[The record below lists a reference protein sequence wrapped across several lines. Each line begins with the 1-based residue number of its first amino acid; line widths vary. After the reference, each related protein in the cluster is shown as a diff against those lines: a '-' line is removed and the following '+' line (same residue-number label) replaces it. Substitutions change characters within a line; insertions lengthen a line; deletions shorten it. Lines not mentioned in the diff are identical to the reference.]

1 MVRISCCVAMFLS
14 QAVRKRLGEEILP
27 IYTAKVQAGVE
38 EEEAEGSEKSSGT
51 AILQDLRTMERKLAV
66 LLELLA
72 AVEGKNAVQAGP
84 RDLCALVEK
93 CRSSDIEVHPAIGAF
108 LVMRELELMEVESDE
123 FKSCL
128 DPKCEAGPASCYAI
142 SILSKDTQVQ
152 TIVQRKVIC
161 QHLAT
166 ILETPQNSGLVKNVL
181 RWSCRLRFC
190 ALTCERSCL
199 TCSACCHHRIRR
211 PLC

>member
-1 MVRISCCVAMFLS
+1 M
-14 QAVRKRLGEEILP
+14 
-27 IYTAKVQAGVE
+27 
-38 EEEAEGSEKSSGT
+38 GSEKSSGT

-93 CRSSDIEVHPAIGAF
+93 CRSSDIEVHPAIDAF
-108 LVMRELELMEVESDE
+108 LVKRELELMEVESDE

-128 DPKCEAGPASCYAI
+128 DPKCEAGPAKSYAI

-166 ILETPQNSGLVKNVL
+166 ILETPQNNELVKKLL
-181 RWSCRLRFC
+181 RWSVRFRFC

-199 TCSACCHHRIRR
+199 SAPELSLRMPTTILL
-211 PLC
+211 PTA

>member
-1 MVRISCCVAMFLS
+1 
-14 QAVRKRLGEEILP
+14 
-27 IYTAKVQAGVE
+27 
-38 EEEAEGSEKSSGT
+38 
-51 AILQDLRTMERKLAV
+51 MERKLAV

-93 CRSSDIEVHPAIGAF
+93 CRSSDIEVHPAIDAF
-108 LVMRELELMEVESDE
+108 LVKRELELMEVESDE

-128 DPKCEAGPASCYAI
+128 DPKCQETPDSCYAI
-142 SILSKDTQVQ
+142 SILSKDTHVQ

-166 ILETPQNSGLVKNVL
+166 ILETPQNNELVKK
-181 RWSCRLRFC
+181 
-190 ALTCERSCL
+190 
-199 TCSACCHHRIRR
+199 CCGGLSGSDSV
-211 PLC
+211 P